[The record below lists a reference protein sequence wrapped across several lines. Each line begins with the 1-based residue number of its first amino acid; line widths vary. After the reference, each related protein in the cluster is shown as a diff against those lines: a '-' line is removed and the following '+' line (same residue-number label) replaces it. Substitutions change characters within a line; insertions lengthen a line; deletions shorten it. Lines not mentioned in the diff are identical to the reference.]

1 MVCRMRQKPP
11 QLQELVSVLLSV
23 GADPNYSSVVRSVGT
38 ITYTVFADLAVL
50 LRQAASPPLL
60 SAVQYGDAALVKL
73 LLDRG
78 ARPNIL
84 NEVHWIG

>member
-1 MVCRMRQKPP
+1 VQQCT
-11 QLQELVSVLLSV
+11 LCAL
-23 GADPNYSSVVRSVGT
+23 
-38 ITYTVFADLAVL
+38 ILAVL

-60 SAVQYGDAALVKL
+60 SAVQCGDTALVKL